1 MNVNLKSSPLK
12 RILSINDSV
21 ITFECVCGKTFQQE
35 SSLVTP
41 LTRCSACTSSI
52 DSIIPL
58 TLMEKEELG
67 SYMFMNV
74 LCEYNNKFVS
84 L

>member
-1 MNVNLKSSPLK
+1 MNVDLKSSPLK

-35 SSLVTP
+35 SSLVEP
-41 LTRCSACTSSI
+41 LTRCSACNSSMT
-52 DSIIPL
+52 SIIPL
-58 TLMEKEELG
+58 TPMEKEELG
-67 SYMFMNV
+67 NYMFMNV
-74 LCEYNNKFVS
+74 LCEYNNKFVR